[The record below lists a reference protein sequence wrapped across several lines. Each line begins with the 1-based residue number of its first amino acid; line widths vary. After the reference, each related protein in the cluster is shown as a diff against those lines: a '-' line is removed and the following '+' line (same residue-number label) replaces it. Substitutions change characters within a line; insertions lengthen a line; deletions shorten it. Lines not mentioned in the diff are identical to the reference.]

1 MINQNKYTSMIKK
14 TPFKYYVAKKIAS
27 LIYKGFDRTEIYYEC
42 FNNNI
47 VEIDSLDRRR
57 EVTNVIYERLIL
69 LDKYLLEQFLYGD
82 IVTSKFLL
90 VYATAKN
97 DSLFLDFL
105 FEVYREALLN
115 EKQYISLDD
124 FDVFFLSKKENS
136 PKVNGWGFHTV
147 DQLGKGY
154 RNILVESGLGV
165 RDKRNIIVKKVLIHP
180 EVVNHIKLIRDE
192 VYLKAILGV

>member
-1 MINQNKYTSMIKK
+1 MKNQKYTSVIKK
-14 TPFKYYVAKKIAS
+14 TPYKYYIAKKIAD
-27 LIYKGFDRTEIYYEC
+27 LIYKGLDRIEVYNEC
-42 FNNNI
+42 FTNNLI
-47 VEIDSLDRRR
+47 QVDSLERRR
-57 EVTNVIYERLIL
+57 EVTNVIYDRLIL

-82 IVTSKFLL
+82 IVTSKFIL
-90 VYATAKN
+90 VYATAKS

-124 FDVFFLSKKENS
+124 FDLFFLGKKENNFT
-136 PKVNGWGFHTV
+136 VNGWGAYTI

-154 RNILVESGLGV
+154 RNILVESGLGK
-165 RDKRNIIVKKVLIHP
+165 REKRNILVDKILIHP
-180 EVVNHIKLIRDE
+180 EVVNHIKLIKDE

>member
-1 MINQNKYTSMIKK
+1 MNNKKYTSAIKK
-14 TPFKYYVAKKIAS
+14 TPYNYYIAKKIAN
-27 LIYKGFDRTEIYYEC
+27 LINQGLDRQEVYNEC
-42 FNNNI
+42 FNNNLI
-47 VEIDSLDRRR
+47 GIDSIQRRR
-57 EVTNVIYERLIL
+57 EVTNVIYDRVIL
-69 LDKYLLEQFLYGD
+69 LDKYLLEQFLDGD
-82 IVTSKFLL
+82 IVTSKFIL

-97 DSLFLDFL
+97 DPLFLEFL

-124 FDVFFLSKKENS
+124 FDTFFIGKKEGNA
-136 PKVNGWGFHTV
+136 KVNKWGEYTI

-165 RDKRNIIVKKVLIHP
+165 REKRNICVNKILIHP
-180 EVVNHIKLIRDE
+180 DVVKHLKLIKDD

>member
-1 MINQNKYTSMIKK
+1 MDNQKYTSAIKK
-14 TPFKYYVAKKIAS
+14 TPYKYYIAKKIAD
-27 LIYKGFDRTEIYYEC
+27 LIYKGLDRIEVYNEC
-42 FNNNI
+42 FSNNLI
-47 VEIDSLDRRR
+47 QVDSLERRR
-57 EVTNVIYERLIL
+57 EVTNVIYDRLIL

-82 IVTSKFLL
+82 IVTSKFIL

-124 FDVFFLSKKENS
+124 FDLFFLGKKENNS
-136 PKVNGWGFHTV
+136 TVNSWGAYTI

-154 RNILVESGLGV
+154 YFPV
-165 RDKRNIIVKKVLIHP
+165 RP
-180 EVVNHIKLIRDE
+180 E
-192 VYLKAILGV
+192 

>member
-1 MINQNKYTSMIKK
+1 MDNQKHTSAIKK
-14 TPFKYYVAKKIAS
+14 TPYKYYIAKKIAD
-27 LIYKGFDRTEIYYEC
+27 LIYKGLDRIEVYNEC
-42 FNNNI
+42 FSNNLI
-47 VEIDSLDRRR
+47 QVDSLERRR
-57 EVTNVIYERLIL
+57 EVTNVIYDRLIL

-82 IVTSKFLL
+82 IVTSKFIL
-90 VYATAKN
+90 VYATAKS

-124 FDVFFLSKKENS
+124 FDLFFWGKKENNS
-136 PKVNGWGFHTV
+136 TVKGWGVYTI

-154 RNILVESGLGV
+154 RNILVESGLGK
-165 RDKRNIIVKKVLIHP
+165 RDKRNILVHKILIHP
-180 EVVNHIKLIRDE
+180 EVVNHLKLIKDE